1 MHTHTAQSVINAL
14 ALSVCFSGVQAE
26 ATNFRLDADYREKS
40 VRAAA
45 AMINWADIKG
55 ADASAP
61 RAYQTKNTPANL
73 WTNQAVKNK
82 ALCAV
87 SNYSRGRCHSLGNR
101 PPSWAFSE
109 HKKFSAL
116 W

>member
-1 MHTHTAQSVINAL
+1 
-14 ALSVCFSGVQAE
+14 VCFSAASQ

-45 AMINWADIKG
+45 ADDKLGGHQRSRRICAARSSRK
-55 ADASAP
+55 
-61 RAYQTKNTPANL
+61 KTPANL

-87 SNYSRGRCHSLGNR
+87 SNSSPQCHSLGNR
-101 PPSWAFSE
+101 PPSWAGAFSE
-109 HKKFSAL
+109 HKKSPL
-116 W
+116 LVRR

>member
-1 MHTHTAQSVINAL
+1 VINAL
-14 ALSVCFSGVQAE
+14 ALSVCFSGARR

-61 RAYQTKNTPANL
+61 RAYQKT
-73 WTNQAVKNK
+73 
-82 ALCAV
+82 
-87 SNYSRGRCHSLGNR
+87 HR
-101 PPSWAFSE
+101 PICGQIR
-109 HKKFSAL
+109 L
-116 W
+116 